1 MAHRVSARYFGLKLG
16 EALQAAAAAAQSSAT
31 ASLSEALQRG
41 MAGEDMRKLLC
52 ERRDDAWRRVTAA
65 AARRRCPP
73 PSARPSIR
81 TLPLP
86 PLFCTAYR
94 ARLTMPML
102 IGGAAMAP
110 TLNPKGARCDRRA
123 AGAAAATRETGA
135 GQAHGSRSRDASPCL
150 PSTRLPCEW
159 CSQPDAVEHLLVRLL
174 PRPSERSVFAGDVVA
189 FTSPLTLAVA
199 AGPAG
204 VAGLPLGG
212 GGAAAAA
219 AADQEELAE
228 RLRHSAMVRRVAAMP
243 GRAARGLVPPVLN
256 ATPHVHQGFSAAGAG
271 GRGQPEVGLID
282 QRRRCPPAAGDE
294 LVTGEEE
301 DSESFV
307 VPEVRGWCWTRRGR
321 ACACVQAWLDS
332 RCCRRLGLPHRR
344 IRRVRCLAAVAVQAF
359 TLSLLPPPACRATA
373 GCWRTMRPCSRRT
386 SSTAAALVRCRL

>member
-41 MAGEDMRKLLC
+41 MA
-52 ERRDDAWRRVTAA
+52 
-65 AARRRCPP
+65 
-73 PSARPSIR
+73 
-81 TLPLP
+81 
-86 PLFCTAYR
+86 AYR

-110 TLNPKGARCDRRA
+110 TLNPKGA
-123 AGAAAATRETGA
+123 
-135 GQAHGSRSRDASPCL
+135 
-150 PSTRLPCEW
+150 
-159 CSQPDAVEHLLVRLL
+159 SQPDAVEHLLVRLL

-243 GRAARGLVPPVLN
+243 G
-256 ATPHVHQGFSAAGAG
+256 
-271 GRGQPEVGLID
+271 
-282 QRRRCPPAAGDE
+282 DE

-307 VPEVRGWCWTRRGR
+307 VPEGHCWVL
-321 ACACVQAWLDS
+321 ADNEAMQPPHVIDS
-332 RCCRRLGLPHRR
+332 RSFGPLPLVNIVGR
-344 IRRVRCLAAVAVQAF
+344 ILYAARSESDHGPVEN
-359 TLSLLPPPACRATA
+359 SEE
-373 GCWRTMRPCSRRT
+373 GM
-386 SSTAAALVRCRL
+386 AADAPVVEAELDIGALCGGGGGGGGPGEE